1 MGDLVRLFP
10 EVDGVRGLGPRKAC
24 RRGTGARTWFERGQ
38 QLEGAEPAK
47 AAVAY
52 RRALGADGR
61 LADAHC
67 NLGRLLH
74 ERGELANAESH
85 YRLALCGDPTVAL
98 FWFNLGVAVEDQGRA
113 AEAITIYRQ
122 ALACDGALADAHY
135 NLAGLLD
142 KAGDLRSARE
152 AFRHLHRYRAL
163 RRAS

>member
-10 EVDGVRGLGPRKAC
+10 EVDGVRGLGPRKGC
-24 RRGTGARTWFERGQ
+24 RRGTAARTWFERGQ
-38 QLEGAEPAK
+38 ALESSDPPQAL
-47 AAVAY
+47 VAY
-52 RRALGADGR
+52 RRALGADGS

-74 ERGELANAESH
+74 EAGELVAAESH
-85 YRLALCGDPTVAL
+85 YRLALCGDPTAAL
-98 FWFNLGVAVEDQGRA
+98 YWFNLGVAVEDQGRS
-113 AEAITIYRQ
+113 AEAIALYRE
-122 ALACDGALADAHY
+122 ALARDGSLADAHY

-152 AFRHLHRYRAL
+152 ALRHMHRYRAL

>member
-10 EVDGVRGLGPRKAC
+10 EVDGVRGLGPRKGC
-24 RRGTGARTWFERGQ
+24 RRGTGAKTWFERGQ
-38 QLEGAEPAK
+38 QAETTDPAT
-47 AAVAY
+47 AVLAY
-52 RRALGADGR
+52 RRALGADGH

-74 ERGELANAESH
+74 EGGDLVAAESH
-85 YRLALCGDPTVAL
+85 YRLALCGDPTAAL
-98 FWFNLGVAVEDQGRA
+98 YWFNLGVAVEDQGRS
-113 AEAITIYRQ
+113 AEAIALYRE
-122 ALACDGALADAHY
+122 ALARDGGLADAHY

-152 AFRHLHRYRAL
+152 ALRHMHRYRAL

>member
-24 RRGTGARTWFERGQ
+24 RRGTGAKAWFERGQ
-38 QLEGAEPAK
+38 VLEASDPPRAL
-47 AAVAY
+47 VAY
-52 RRALGADGR
+52 TRALSADGR

-74 ERGELANAESH
+74 EAGDVRSAESH
-85 YRLALCGDPTVAL
+85 YRLALCADPTAAL
-98 FWFNLGVAVEDQGRA
+98 YWFNLGVAVEDQGRS
-113 AEAITIYRQ
+113 AEAIDLYRQ
-122 ALACDGALADAHY
+122 ALVCDGTLADAHF
-135 NLAGLLD
+135 NLAGLLG